1 VADPTITT
9 DSSGTCSRVCVGF
22 EAVGAS
28 VRGPSHEMTGQ
39 PCQDCFAIEVGKEWA
54 VAVASDGAG
63 SAARALDGASIVSAE
78 LCRTLT
84 DFLKESRRSE
94 ALGSNFCSSVEG
106 VVIDGIER
114 ARQRCLEEAGTG
126 QKLRSFQATVVGAV
140 VFDTRGVL
148 FHVGDGGASAHRRTP
163 AGLETIGFSAPEN
176 GEYINET
183 YFFTQDTWREHLRF
197 TEILEPVDAV
207 WLMTDGAYELMVPP
221 QERKLREMT
230 EREIDR
236 LVFEEEGAS
245 KPDVLSAIL
254 SSPQATARND
264 DDKTLVIVRRTG

>member
-1 VADPTITT
+1 VADPTITVDVSET
-9 DSSGTCSRVCVGF
+9 NSLVCPGLEVV
-22 EAVGAS
+22 AAAI
-28 VRGPSHEMTGQ
+28 RGPSHAVTGQ
-39 PCQDCFAIEVGKEWA
+39 PCQDCFAIEVGKDWA
-54 VAVASDGAG
+54 VAIVSDGAG
-63 SAARALDGASIVSAE
+63 SAARALDGARIVSKE
-78 LCRTLT
+78 LCRALA
-84 DFLKESRRSE
+84 DFLKDSNRSG
-94 ALGSNFCSSVEG
+94 ALGSNVCSSVEG
-106 VVIDGIER
+106 VVIEGIER
-114 ARQRCLEEAGTG
+114 ARQRCLAEAGIW
-126 QKLRSFQATVVGAV
+126 QKLSSFHATLVGTVVLHPG
-140 VFDTRGVL
+140 GVL
-148 FHVGDGGASAHRRTP
+148 FQLGDGGASAHRRTP

-183 YFFTQDTWREHLRF
+183 FFFTQDSWREHLRF
-197 TEILEPVDAV
+197 TEISEPVDAV

-245 KPDVLSAIL
+245 KSDVLSAIL